1 MISSTGRAEKSLA
14 KCVTHSKQV
23 NFCSR
28 IWLFFHL
35 GDGSVSFFFS
45 SPKCVQSKVYGAG
58 AVRGAAVRSV

>member
-1 MISSTGRAEKSLA
+1 MCYPFEAGQLLLQNLA
-14 KCVTHSKQV
+14 
-23 NFCSR
+23 
-28 IWLFFHL
+28 FFHL